1 MLLVLQQVPLRLLV
15 LIMWP
20 LQLERLPGS
29 LWWPLVQQLEELGP
43 HRQSPHWSYLL
54 EESQVLDQHF
64 IPRPSHQE
72 GRLILAFR
80 NQKTLIESIL
90 MVPQI
95 FRLEILGRKKIYFLI

>member
-1 MLLVLQQVPLRLLV
+1 MLMVLQQVPLRLLA

-29 LWWPLVQQLEELGP
+29 QWWPLVQQLEELGP

-64 IPRPSHQE
+64 IPRPSLQE

-90 MVPQI
+90 TVPLI
-95 FRLEILGRKKIYFLI
+95 FRLEILGRKKIYYLI